1 MKHELVH
8 RLTHVGPR
16 HLAESLPGGG
26 LLRRAGAL
34 AQVALYVGTLV
45 ALLAV
50 PPLALAVAV
59 AALVV
64 DPVVG
69 WLAVLVT
76 VAVST
81 TLARR
86 LTVDVAARP

>member
-1 MKHELVH
+1 MRHELVH

-16 HLAESLPGGG
+16 HLAESLPGRG
-26 LLRRAGAL
+26 LRRAGAL
-34 AQVALYVGTLV
+34 ARAALYVGALV

-59 AALVV
+59 AALLV

-76 VAVST
+76 IAATT

-86 LTVDVAARP
+86 LSVDAVSP

>member
-8 RLTHVGPR
+8 RLTHVGPSVP
-16 HLAESLPGGG
+16 ASLPGRG
-26 LLRRAGAL
+26 LRRARAL
-34 AQVALYVGTLV
+34 ARVALYVGALV
-45 ALLAV
+45 VLLAV

-64 DPVVG
+64 DPMVG

-76 VAVST
+76 VAVTT

-86 LTVDVAARP
+86 LTVDDVARA